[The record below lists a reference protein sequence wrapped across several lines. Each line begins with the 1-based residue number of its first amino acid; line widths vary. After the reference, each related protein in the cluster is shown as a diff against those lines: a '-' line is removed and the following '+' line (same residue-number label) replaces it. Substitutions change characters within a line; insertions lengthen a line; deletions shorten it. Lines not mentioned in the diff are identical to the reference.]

1 MPTTLEPQERR
12 PQERTSAPD
21 GLNSEPPHRRSFW
34 WVWVLV
40 LAAAGFGG
48 YRWYQASQAQQTAAA
63 GKQKKTTDRPVPVVA
78 SLVRTGD
85 IPVYLRGLGS
95 VTAYNTVTVKTRVDG
110 QLTEVAFK
118 EGQFVNKDDLL
129 AQIDPRPYQVQLEQ
143 AEGQLARDQ
152 AQLKDAQVNLDRYQ
166 TLWQE
171 QVIAKQ
177 QLDTQGA
184 TVGQSQGT
192 IVADKSAID
201 NAKLQLTYARITA
214 PISGVIGL
222 RLVDAGNIVH
232 ATDSTGL
239 AVITQLQPIS
249 VLFTIPADNLPPVLR
264 KLENGGH
271 PEVGAYDRDDKIKLA
286 TGTLL
291 TVDNQIDMTTGT
303 SRLKATFS
311 NQDHALFPNQFVN
324 CRLLLDMMHNAT
336 ILPVAA
342 VQHGP
347 QGTFVFVIEDGKA
360 EIRPVTMGLTE
371 GNDATVKSG
380 VKPGDMVV
388 TDGQD
393 KLQDGSLVTT
403 RATTRT
409 TGGRTQKNP

>member
-1 MPTTLEPQERR
+1 M
-12 PQERTSAPD
+12 
-21 GLNSEPPHRRSFW
+21 
-34 WVWVLV
+34 
-40 LAAAGFGG
+40 
-48 YRWYQASQAQQTAAA
+48 
-63 GKQKKTTDRPVPVVA
+63 
-78 SLVRTGD
+78 
-85 IPVYLRGLGS
+85 
-95 VTAYNTVTVKTRVDG
+95 
-110 QLTEVAFK
+110 
-118 EGQFVNKDDLL
+118 
-129 AQIDPRPYQVQLEQ
+129 
-143 AEGQLARDQ
+143 
-152 AQLKDAQVNLDRYQ
+152 
-166 TLWQE
+166 
-171 QVIAKQ
+171 
-177 QLDTQGA
+177 
-184 TVGQSQGT
+184 
-192 IVADKSAID
+192 ADKSAID